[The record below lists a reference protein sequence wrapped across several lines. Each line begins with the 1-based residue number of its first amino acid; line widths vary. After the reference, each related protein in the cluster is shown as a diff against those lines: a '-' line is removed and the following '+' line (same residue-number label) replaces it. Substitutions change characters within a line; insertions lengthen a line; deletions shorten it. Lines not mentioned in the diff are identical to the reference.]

1 MSSPSPS
8 QSFIL
13 CAERHQSYSQI
24 VPTVVARITFQPP
37 SPFPT
42 LVRKE
47 KSLSTIPPPT
57 DRCPRGQESPQGQQA
72 VSRAAAASIVSQIR
86 DSCPQG
92 SRFLSRNGF
101 LYVTEEISRSQLR
114 SHATDVPIAWPHS
127 QPSIWVPNRLPTA
140 SLLSSLSLILTSL
153 QLLLTHQI

>member
-37 SPFPT
+37 PPFPT
-42 LVRKE
+42 LARKE

-57 DRCPRGQESPQGQQA
+57 DRWRGQESPHGQQG
-72 VSRAAAASIVSQIR
+72 VSRAAAASIVSRIR

-114 SHATDVPIAWPHS
+114 SYATDVPMAWPHS
-127 QPSIWVPNRLPTA
+127 QPSICVPNRLPTA
-140 SLLSSLSLILTSL
+140 SLLSSLSLKILTSL
-153 QLLLTHQI
+153 QLLLTHHI